1 MKRRFISILMALVMA
16 LSLLPAQALA
26 EDNTVTEL
34 NNNNISNG
42 LGNGTYKLTEDV
54 TITSTLTITGNT
66 TLDLNDHVLQMT
78 GSGSVF
84 KIENGGH
91 LTLED
96 NAATKTLK
104 YFSKNNATDPW
115 TLLTDS
121 STSAYS
127 VSGGVITG
135 GSAQRGGGVLIED
148 GGTLTMNGGS
158 IVGCAATHTSLAAW
172 GGGVFVLNGQFN
184 MTGGNIVGC
193 TAVTQGG
200 MWLMAAGC
208 ALAGARST

>member
-1 MKRRFISILMALVMA
+1 MKRRFISTLMALVMA

-34 NNNNISNG
+34 NKNNISTYVDNG
-42 LGNGTYKLTEDV
+42 LGNGTYKLSDDV
-54 TITSTLTITGNT
+54 EITSTLTITGDT

-78 GSGSVF
+78 NNGSIF

-91 LTLED
+91 LTITDSNPAAVHKFTPD
-96 NAATKTLK
+96 NNGLWVLDEQNGTKT
-104 YFSKNNATDPW
+104 
-115 TLLTDS
+115 
-121 STSAYS
+121 

-135 GSAQRGGGVLIED
+135 GSAQRGGGVYIE
-148 GGTLTMNGGS
+148 GSGTLTMNGGS

>member
-34 NNNNISNG
+34 NNSNISNG

-66 TLDLNDHVLQMT
+66 TLDLNDRVLQMT

-135 GSAQRGGGVLIED
+135 RRCPPAAGGQPAPQRGGC
-148 GGTLTMNGGS
+148 S
-158 IVGCAATHTSLAAW
+158 S
-172 GGGVFVLNGQFN
+172 
-184 MTGGNIVGC
+184 
-193 TAVTQGG
+193 
-200 MWLMAAGC
+200 
-208 ALAGARST
+208 